1 MAAGF
6 KPEQA
11 LEVTR
16 RTDPNTGDEIVHS
29 KLVLEHPGRLSR
41 VDHDQYTAD
50 LVNFLAYLSEPAQA
64 DRKFWGILV
73 LFFLSAF
80 AVLALMLKNEYWK
93 DVK

>member
-1 MAAGF
+1 M
-6 KPEQA
+6 
-11 LEVTR
+11 
-16 RTDPNTGDEIVHS
+16 
-29 KLVLEHPGRLSR
+29 
-41 VDHDQYTAD
+41 
-50 LVNFLAYLSEPAQA
+50 NFLAYLSEPAQA